1 MAIKVRT
8 RRIVPTL
15 ASLSL
20 AIWLTGAVAAG
31 DKSITLNLKNAD
43 LSAVISTVSE
53 VTGKNFIVDPRVKGK
68 VTIVSSK
75 PLDKDALYQ
84 VFLTVLDVHGFAA
97 VDAGDIVKIIPDAD
111 AKNNP
116 TPMTGEGGEIITQ
129 AISIKHVSAAQLVPI
144 LRPLVPPQGHMA
156 AHTQTNTLIIADR
169 AANIARLMKIIER
182 IDEPSGSEIEVIQLK
197 HAAAGEVVRILNA
210 LQQQTRKPDQ
220 QTMPSALVADERTNT
235 ILMGGEKNDRLSLMA
250 IIAHL
255 DTPSEVTGNT
265 NVIYLKYA
273 KAKDLVGVLTGV
285 GTAQAKEQQKQGA
298 PGAPPTQ
305 QAIFN
310 IQADESSNALVI
322 TSAPDVYRSL
332 EAVIRRLDVRRAQVL
347 VEAIIAEVS
356 NAKAAELG
364 VQWIAGGANPGSRPI
379 GVSQL
384 GKTGTGIIDVLASGK
399 LALEG
404 KGLPSIGGGLTL
416 GVGKFVDGGYSF
428 GAIINAIASDSS
440 TNVLSTPNILTM
452 DNEEAEI
459 FVGKEVSVPSGSYA
473 SSGGA
478 TGGAATTVNPF
489 TTFKAKQ
496 VGVRLKVKPQ
506 INEGD
511 AIKLDLDQAVDSIT
525 AGTAGEANLVT
536 SQRTIKTSVMID
548 DGQVVVLGGLITD
561 NQDEVVQK
569 VPLLGDLPL
578 IGNLFRYKR
587 NTKDKT
593 NLLIFLR
600 PQILRDSAVTNQVSG
615 GKYNY
620 MRAKELEIRQT
631 AGSGLLPGG
640 DSPLMAP
647 FDELSK
653 KPVPTPPA
661 TPPQNPVVPNK
672 GGTDEGAFKAP

>member
-1 MAIKVRT
+1 MAINVRT

-20 AIWLTGAVAAG
+20 AIWLTGAEAAG

-97 VDAGDIVKIIPDAD
+97 VDSGDIVKIIPDAD

-129 AISIKHVSAAQLVPI
+129 AISIRHVSAAQLVPI

-255 DTPSEVTGNT
+255 DTPSEVIGNT

-332 EAVIRRLDVRRAQVL
+332 ESVIRRLDVRRAQVL

-356 NAKAAELG
+356 NTKTAELG
-364 VQWIAGGANPGSRPI
+364 VQWIAGGSNPGSRPI
-379 GVSQL
+379 GISQF
-384 GKTGTGIIDVLASGK
+384 GSNGIVNMVATGLAAK
-399 LALEG
+399 
-404 KGLPSIGGGLTL
+404 KGAAVLPSIGPGLTL

-428 GAIINAIASDSS
+428 GAIINALAGDS
-440 TNVLSTPNILTM
+440 TANLLSTPNILTM

-459 FVGKEVSVPSGSYA
+459 FVGKEVSIPSGSYA
-473 SSGGA
+473 S
-478 TGGAATTVNPF
+478 TGAAGGTANSVNPF

-511 AIKLDLDQAVDSIT
+511 AIKLELDQAVDSIT
-525 AGTAGEANLVT
+525 AGSAGEANLVT
-536 SQRTIKTSVMID
+536 STRTIKTTVMID

-587 NTKDKT
+587 NGKDKT
-593 NLLIFLR
+593 NLLVFLR
-600 PQILRDSAVTNQVSG
+600 PQILRDSAVTSQLSG

-620 MRAKELEIRQT
+620 MRAKELEIREM
-631 AGSGLLPGG
+631 AGGGLLSGS
-640 DSPLMAP
+640 DSPLLAP

-653 KPVPTPPA
+653 KPVPTAPA